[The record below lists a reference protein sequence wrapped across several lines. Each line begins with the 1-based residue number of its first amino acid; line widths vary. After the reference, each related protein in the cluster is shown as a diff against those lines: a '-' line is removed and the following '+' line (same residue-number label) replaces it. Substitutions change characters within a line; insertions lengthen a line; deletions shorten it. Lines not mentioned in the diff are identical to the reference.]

1 MTWLATNWRV
11 VLVAGL
17 ILLCVSMAKLASGY
31 HARATSAE
39 KSLASS
45 EAITRNA
52 TAAINLMYDIT
63 KAANAE
69 RQSLQQKGETHVV
82 YIREA
87 VKGDEC
93 AVRDVPDA
101 AADDLRLYADSIRAG
116 AQAKA
121 KP

>member
-1 MTWLATNWRV
+1 MTWLAANWRV

-93 AVRDVPDA
+93 AVRDIPA
-101 AADDLRLYADSIRAG
+101 TAADDLRLYADSVRAG
-116 AQAKA
+116 TQAKA

>member
-1 MTWLATNWRV
+1 MTWLFANWRV
-11 VLVAGL
+11 MLVAGL

-31 HARATSAE
+31 HYRATSAE

-52 TAAINLMYDIT
+52 TAAINLMYDIS

-93 AVRDVPDA
+93 AVRDIPAD
-101 AADDLRLYADSIRAG
+101 AADDLRLYADSVRAG
-116 AQAKA
+116 ASAKA

>member
-1 MTWLATNWRV
+1 MTWLLSNWRF

-17 ILLCVSMAKLASGY
+17 ILLCVGMAKLASGY
-31 HARATSAE
+31 YERAVNAE
-39 KSLASS
+39 HSLASS

-69 RQSLQQKGETHVV
+69 RQSLQEKGETHVV

-93 AVRDVPDA
+93 AVRDIPAA
-101 AADDLRLYADSIRAG
+101 AADDLRLYADSVRAG
-116 AQAKA
+116 TSAKA

>member
-1 MTWLATNWRV
+1 MNFNWRAIV
-11 VLVAGL
+11 WGLLLVMTIAA
-17 ILLCVSMAKLASGY
+17 AKLASSY
-31 HARATSAE
+31 HARATSVE
-39 KSLASS
+39 KSLATS

-52 TAAINLMYDIT
+52 IAAVNLMYDIT

-93 AVRDVPDA
+93 AVRDIPAA
-101 AADDLRLYADSIRAG
+101 AADDLRLYADSVRAG
-116 AQAKA
+116 TPAKA

>member
-1 MTWLATNWRV
+1 MTFSWRTMVWGLLV
-11 VLVAGL
+11 VLAVVAGR
-17 ILLCVSMAKLASGY
+17 LASYY
-31 HARATSAE
+31 HSRATSAE

-52 TAAINLMYDIT
+52 TAAINLMYNIT

-93 AVRDVPDA
+93 AVRDVPAA
-101 AADDLRLYADSIRAG
+101 AADDLRLYADSVRAG

>member
-1 MTWLATNWRV
+1 MTWLLSNWRL
-11 VLVAGL
+11 VLVVGL
-17 ILLCVSMAKLASGY
+17 ILMCVGMAKLASGY
-31 HARATSAE
+31 HERAVNAE
-39 KSLASS
+39 HSLASS
-45 EAITRNA
+45 EAITKNA
-52 TAAINLMYDIT
+52 TAAINMMYDIS

-93 AVRDVPDA
+93 AVRDVPAA
-101 AADDLRLYADSIRAG
+101 AADDLRLYADSVRAG
-116 AQAKA
+116 SQAKA

>member
-1 MTWLATNWRV
+1 MNFNWRAIIWGLL
-11 VLVAGL
+11 LVMA
-17 ILLCVSMAKLASGY
+17 IAAAKLASSY
-31 HARATSAE
+31 HARATTAE

-63 KAANAE
+63 KAASAE

-93 AVRDVPDA
+93 AVRDIPA
-101 AADDLRLYADSIRAG
+101 AAAADLRLYSDSVRAG